1 MKRKKGSNPLAVNV
15 NANYGNVVVG
25 DVEGDSQEDLATG
38 DTKRKRVG
46 LDQLQE
52 KAQGFVSNQG
62 MPYDPKK
69 NFIGR
74 FDLFDPNPP
83 PEMSTLNWNCS
94 RLGNTLK
101 FIVLEKKSVF
111 IFLI

>member
-62 MPYDPKK
+62 MSYDPKK
-69 NFIGR
+69 TSSAG
-74 FDLFDPNPP
+74 
-83 PEMSTLNWNCS
+83 STSLT
-94 RLGNTLK
+94 RIHRQK
-101 FIVLEKKSVF
+101 
-111 IFLI
+111 